1 MTSRPELKVSPYQD
15 PAIHRHSNTFQVD
28 DEGGFIKFFKSLPDN
43 GDDTVRI
50 FDRGD
55 FYTAHGDNAS
65 FIARTVIYPSASKE
79 TPLTSFAD
87 L

>member
-1 MTSRPELKVSPYQD
+1 MTSRPELKVLSSPT
-15 PAIHRHSNTFQVD
+15 PRIERHFNSFQVD

-43 GDDTVRI
+43 GEDTVRI

-65 FIARTVIYPSASKE
+65 FIARTVTQFFLQIWHH
-79 TPLTSFAD
+79 
-87 L
+87 